1 MRGEVLGVDEAG
13 TGSIVGDDGARYRFE
28 PSAVRATSPLKAGQR
43 VDFIG
48 TDDRQAQDIMAL
60 ATPPIA
66 SAPPRTSS
74 TFGGFDLG
82 RVIGRTFSTIKG
94 NWMAFFAAAAL
105 FVGIPSAL
113 MAFGQADLTTSEA
126 SATAFLAMILG
137 WALYLVGA
145 YVMQGM
151 VVKAAINSFNDKQTT
166 FGEALSAG
174 AKVFL
179 PLLGLAIVAGVAT
192 GFGYILL
199 IVPGIMLTVLWS
211 VSAPAVVAE
220 KRGVFEAMQRS
231 RDLTRGYRWHIFG
244 LLVIYLVLSMVVGM
258 LVGGVNLAAGGTF
271 GGGAPGTVVTM
282 ITNAL
287 TNTLTSVVASAGVAA
302 LYYELRAIKEGAGP
316 DQLAS
321 VFD

>member
-1 MRGEVLGVDEAG
+1 MRGEVLGIDEAG

-28 PSAVRATSPLKAGQR
+28 ASDVRAASPLKVGQR
-43 VDFIG
+43 VDFIA
-48 TDDRQAQDIMAL
+48 TQDRQAKDIMAL
-60 ATPPIA
+60 ATPVTA
-66 SAPPRTSS
+66 AARSSSAG
-74 TFGGFDLG
+74 FGGFDLG
-82 RVIGRTFSTIKG
+82 RVIGRTFSTIKA
-94 NWMAFFAAAAL
+94 NWIAFFAAAAL

-113 MAFGQADLTTSEA
+113 MAFGQADLTTGET
-126 SATAFLAMILG
+126 SAVAFGLMILG
-137 WALYLVGA
+137 WALYLIGV
-145 YVMQGM
+145 YVVQGM
-151 VVKAAINSFNDKQTT
+151 VVRAAINSFNDKQTT

-174 AKVFL
+174 VKVFL
-179 PLLGLAIVAGVAT
+179 PLLGLAIVAGIAT
-192 GFGYILL
+192 GFAYILL

-220 KRGVFEAMQRS
+220 KRGIFEAMQRS

-244 LLVIYLVLSMVVGM
+244 LLVIYLVLSMIVGM

-271 GGGAPGTVVTM
+271 SGGAPGAVVNM
-282 ITNAL
+282 VSNAL

-316 DQLAS
+316 EQLAS

>member
-1 MRGEVLGVDEAG
+1 MRGEVLGIDEAG

-28 PSAVRATSPLKAGQR
+28 PSAVRATSPLKVGQR
-43 VDFIG
+43 VDFIA

-66 SAPPRTSS
+66 SATPRTSS
-74 TFGGFDLG
+74 SFGGFDLG
-82 RVIGRTFSTIKG
+82 RVIGRTFSTIRG

-145 YVMQGM
+145 YVVQGM

-220 KRGVFEAMQRS
+220 KRG
-231 RDLTRGYRWHIFG
+231 DRWHIFG
-244 LLVIYLVLSMVVGM
+244 LLVIYLVLSMIVGM

-271 GGGAPGTVVTM
+271 SGGAPSTVVTM

-316 DQLAS
+316 EQLAS

>member
-1 MRGEVLGVDEAG
+1 MRGEVLGIDEAG

-28 PSAVRATSPLKAGQR
+28 ASDVRAASPLKVGQR

-48 TDDRQAQDIMAL
+48 TQDRQAKDIMAL
-60 ATPPIA
+60 ATPVA
-66 SAPPRTSS
+66 AAAPSS
-74 TFGGFDLG
+74 PAGFGSFDLG
-82 RVIGRTFSTIKG
+82 RVIGRTFSTIKA
-94 NWMAFFAAAAL
+94 NWIAFFAAAAL

-113 MAFGQADLTTSEA
+113 MAFGQADLTTGET
-126 SATAFLAMILG
+126 SAVAFGLMILG
-137 WALYLVGA
+137 WALYLIGV
-145 YVMQGM
+145 YVVQGM
-151 VVKAAINSFNDKQTT
+151 VVRAAINSFNDKHTT

-174 AKVFL
+174 VKVFL
-179 PLLGLAIVAGVAT
+179 PLLGLAIVAGIAT
-192 GFGYILL
+192 GFAYILL
-199 IVPGIMLTVLWS
+199 IVPGVMLTVLWS

-220 KRGVFEAMQRS
+220 KRGIFEAMQRS

-244 LLVIYLVLSMVVGM
+244 LLVIYLVLSMIVGM

-271 GGGAPGTVVTM
+271 SGGAPGAVVNM
-282 ITNAL
+282 VSNAL

-316 DQLAS
+316 EQLAS